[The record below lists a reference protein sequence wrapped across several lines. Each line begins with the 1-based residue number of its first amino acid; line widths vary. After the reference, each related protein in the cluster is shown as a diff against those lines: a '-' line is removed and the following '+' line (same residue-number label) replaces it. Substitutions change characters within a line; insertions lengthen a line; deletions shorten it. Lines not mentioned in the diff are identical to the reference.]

1 MMLIMTIFV
10 IMVIM
15 LLKMMYGINKRA
27 LVVKSQIRNLLN
39 LCQINFSSG
48 NLSTISKCEKLAFL
62 DATPNYTFKLNFL
75 HRAHICQQ
83 LSTFLCIFHQI
94 KISIFR
100 DVVLFYFSLL
110 YMQFCNFHWPQKI
123 LSFNSSSPNADPNI
137 NSHNILLPQWW
148 ILSRVVF
155 LF

>member
-1 MMLIMTIFV
+1 MLRHLGKCTSFCLVDNTSQSMLHTYMMIININMMLIMTIFV
-10 IMVIM
+10 MMVIM
-15 LLKMMYGINKRA
+15 LLKMMYVINKRA
-27 LVVKSQIRNLLN
+27 LAVKSQIRNLFN

-100 DVVLFYFSLL
+100 DIVLFYFSLL

-123 LSFNSSSPNADPNI
+123 
-137 NSHNILLPQWW
+137 
-148 ILSRVVF
+148 
-155 LF
+155 